1 MIVRPWRLLSLSDYV
16 EMELEDGSHIDPIIF
31 VQTFTEYQYVLIYAY
46 LSLKVLSLFNHLLLS
61 YRIQSAPQGISRP
74 NMSDKRESSKID
86 RSDKTVD
93 SDKLKKTTIKEALQ
107 SMMKK
112 RKSTSQNPDA
122 EMKKAGMDRDLT
134 PDEQNMTHKQL
145 KKARA
150 DEMERRDEERTRRRW
165 ERNYSSN
172 DTVLDEKRV
181 EVYYCAFCG
190 AFALMMD
197 VSLRKLPLRK
207 TDSSR
212 VLEEQKHTFKRNMV
226 MGPTV
231 HIKRR
236 KGVERQYR
244 LNCKACGLLMCYRVA
259 PVGKPSKYCY
269 FVKDALVG
277 DPSEV
282 VTSIDESSFPGALVS
297 TSNSSQAEALFPSG
311 GPSSASSSD

>member
-1 MIVRPWRLLSLSDYV
+1 MRSVCDFVSVDERV
-16 EMELEDGSHIDPIIF
+16 EGGDC
-31 VQTFTEYQYVLIYAY
+31 A
-46 LSLKVLSLFNHLLLS
+46 LSLFLS
-61 YRIQSAPQGISRP
+61 IFCECVTV
-74 NMSDKRESSKID
+74 DKREVSCAC
-86 RSDKTVD
+86 
-93 SDKLKKTTIKEALQ
+93 AL
-107 SMMKK
+107 SPLL
-112 RKSTSQNPDA
+112 SI
-122 EMKKAGMDRDLT
+122 LFFCCF
-134 PDEQNMTHKQL
+134 
-145 KKARA
+145 
-150 DEMERRDEERTRRRW
+150 
-165 ERNYSSN
+165 
-172 DTVLDEKRV
+172 LDET
-181 EVYYCAFCG
+181 VYYCAFCG

-226 MGPTV
+226 MGPT
-231 HIKRR
+231 
-236 KGVERQYR
+236 GVERQYR

-259 PVGKPSKYCY
+259 PVGKPSKCEPSLTTNCRFTPHPIPSFLSFCVLLRYCY